1 MSGFEDTIPDDIHTS
16 YVNTIN
22 GEEDAPLETVF
33 TQQSTTLVS
42 FFALQ
47 LVDIPLCFQ
56 KTKSLYSP
64 TASIPKLRFLNML
77 MRHGKKAK
85 MAKAYALALHTIA
98 QVASS
103 KHRDV
108 FSGSSWR
115 HLYAAF
121 NQVHFT
127 QNVSKHGTPFPSLL
141 PTAFSLLNV
150 DEQPYTADAYYTPEE
165 DWFQN
170 CLLDELE
177 QHLPIFSFFV
187 KKVDKMKRKHS
198 RGKTGKYSISWKYV
212 PKYKR
217 FIATLR
223 WLTRDVRFQKAKT
236 FNLRLLRS
244 LETLLFDRQSHLV
257 FQLRQFVHRFAYQ
270 NHKKT
275 LLHTLKSTS

>member
-1 MSGFEDTIPDDIHTS
+1 M
-16 YVNTIN
+16 
-22 GEEDAPLETVF
+22 
-33 TQQSTTLVS
+33 QQSTTLVS

-47 LVDIPLCFQ
+47 LIDIPLCFQ
-56 KTKSLYSP
+56 KTKSLYSA
-64 TASIPKLRFLNML
+64 TASVPKLRFLNML

-85 MAKAYALALHTIA
+85 MAKSYALALHAIA
-98 QVASS
+98 LTASI

-108 FSGSSWR
+108 SSGLSWR
-115 HLYAAF
+115 YLYVAF
-121 NQVHFT
+121 NQVRFT
-127 QNVSKHGTPFPSLL
+127 PNVSKLGVPSPSLL
-141 PTAFSLLNV
+141 PTALSLLSI
-150 DEQPYTADAYYTPEE
+150 DERPHTADTYHTPEE

-177 QHLPIFSFFV
+177 RHLPVFSFFV

-198 RGKTGKYSISWKYV
+198 RGKTGKYSISWKYI

-236 FNLRLLRS
+236 FDLRLLRS

-257 FQLRQFVHRFAYQ
+257 FKLRQFVHRFAYQ